1 MRTPQ
6 RNVKDLLT
14 HAKDAAELMV
24 DLAYAA
30 VFFGDEDLGREVV
43 RLEQTLDDDLED
55 LREVCMLAARN
66 PEEAEQLA
74 GVLGLAVA
82 IETIAGAAEE
92 IARVELRNL
101 GVPQELRDD
110 LRHAAETVARIKIRP
125 ENELEGRPLR
135 DLELPARTGMWVIAV
150 RRDVD
155 FIYGPDGD
163 LVLQEGDVLLLQ
175 GPEEGVDDLRE
186 LAGGTPRTLPPPV
199 EHPKLTELDRAVDL
213 CVELKNSSEV
223 AVGLAYSSILLRDR
237 ALATEVS
244 VIEDRTDQLWNE
256 LEGWVLRAAADSD
269 QPEQLRGLL
278 RMGAASE
285 RIADAAQSMTR
296 LVESDEPPHPVITQA
311 LAETDEV
318 VADAYVDASSE
329 AAGRTLSEL
338 ELHTDTGMEVLALQR
353 GHRWI
358 YRPRS
363 SRHLEGGDRLL
374 ALGPHEGV
382 ARLRKLTG
390 DDRDPEQQTT
400 HTPEPEYA

>member
-43 RLEQTLDDDLED
+43 RLEQTLDDDLGD

-66 PEEAEQLA
+66 PEDAEQLA

-92 IARVELRNL
+92 IARIELRNL
-101 GVPQELRDD
+101 GVPQALRDD
-110 LRHAAETVARIKIRP
+110 LRHAAETVARIKIRAD
-125 ENELEGRPLR
+125 NQLEGRPLR
-135 DLELPARTGMWVIAV
+135 ALELPARTGMWVIAV

-155 FIYGPDGD
+155 FIYGPDGE

-175 GPEEGVDDLRE
+175 GPEDGVDDMRE
-186 LAGGTPRTLPPPV
+186 LAGGAPRNLPPPV
-199 EHPKLTELDRAVDL
+199 EDRKLTELDRAVDL

-223 AVGLAYSSILLRDR
+223 AVGLAYSAILLQDR

-244 VIEDRTDQLWNE
+244 VIEDRTDHLWSE

-296 LVESDEPPHPVITQA
+296 LVESDDLPHPVIARA

-318 VADAYVDASSE
+318 VADAYVSDDCE

-353 GHRWI
+353 GQRWI

-363 SRHLEGGDRLL
+363 SRRLEPGDRVL
-374 ALGPHEGV
+374 ALGPNEGV

-390 DDRDPEQQTT
+390 DDRDPARQTT
-400 HTPEPEYA
+400 HSPEPEYV